1 MTKNRERVEHPSW
14 CDPEAC
20 TAVEFVPT
28 NEEYRQLGTDR
39 SGEHRSKV
47 LVARGYG
54 PQGDLS
60 VQLLQAVAPWAC
72 WKYLSMITAG
82 GEQSWT
88 TEAGQAGLGFA
99 LYELL
104 GQEVKDSVREFPT
117 LYAER
122 FPYVQR
128 ALDDEADEAT
138 ADAAAPRDPVE
149 LEEQMA
155 AEAGPDEQ
163 RAALYGCTHP
173 PDEPCSGNTRKA
185 TYPMSYRLTVN
196 GKTGDP
202 HGTFPEVRAA
212 VADLVTRRLAVEPER
227 VAAEAQTINA
237 QFQTGGAVQK
247 ALDERAEWYT
257 VFDAYG
263 EEPLRIRITVER
275 D

>member
-1 MTKNRERVEHPSW
+1 MTKNRERVTHPSW

-20 TAVEFVPT
+20 TAVEFIPT
-28 NEEYRQLGTDR
+28 NEEYRQLGTER

-60 VQLLQAVAPWAC
+60 VQLLQLVAPWPC
-72 WKYLSMITAG
+72 GTYLRMMTAD
-82 GEQSWT
+82 GEQAWT

-138 ADAAAPRDPVE
+138 ADAPAPRDPVE
-149 LEEQMA
+149 LEDQMA
-155 AEAGPDEQ
+155 AEQE
-163 RAALYGCTHP
+163 RAEKGCTHP
-173 PDEPCSGNTRKA
+173 PDEPCFGKKKA
-185 TYPMSYRLTVN
+185 GSSMPSYKLTVN
-196 GKTGDP
+196 SKVEAES
-202 HGTFPEVRAA
+202 PELRDVRAA
-212 VADLVTRRLAVEPER
+212 VADLVTIRLAAAPER
-227 VAAEAQTINA
+227 VAGDAQTLNMA
-237 QFQTGGAVQK
+237 FNTGAVEE
-247 ALDERAEWYT
+247 ALNERGDWFT

-263 EEPLRIRITVER
+263 EDPLRIRVTKEG
-275 D
+275 